1 MSLWRRACRKL
12 PVAELHSLKTNI
24 APENEW
30 LEDDPFLL
38 GRPIF
43 RGYVSFRK
51 ATNVFFL
58 VGGSCNDDREGMPLK
73 AKRKALPPKEEA
85 SKVKRSMFFDVN
97 LFFLVLLIIV
107 LFFWLR
113 MRKFGAF
120 TTPVSW
126 HGIGRKDLRRMANMK
141 FVSTTG
147 SPKSGKLSPWTIEF
161 HATDARNCKWNRPRV
176 LRSWQARWWLQIDVY
191 MNFHWWEFTYTAT
204 FKKGVSCSHLLN
216 PSCYLSTFLCNDRWQ
231 WHLILTM
238 FF

>member
-1 MSLWRRACRKL
+1 
-12 PVAELHSLKTNI
+12 
-24 APENEW
+24 
-30 LEDDPFLL
+30 
-38 GRPIF
+38 
-43 RGYVSFRK
+43 
-51 ATNVFFL
+51 
-58 VGGSCNDDREGMPLK
+58 MPLK
-73 AKRKALPPKEEA
+73 AKRKTLPPKEEA

-97 LFFLVLLIIV
+97 LFFFVLLIIV

-147 SPKSGKLSPWTIEF
+147 SPKTGKLSPWTIEF

-238 FF
+238 FFKCINVTAHLPPGGGIYIPLLEKAFAKVSRWWFQIFLNFHPEPWGNGIQFDLRIFFRWVVSSTTN